1 MTVRRIDPDVLRR
14 LWADGVA
21 TADIAE
27 HFGVQYPA
35 VNKAAK
41 AMGLERRPPGG
52 VQRRQPPPPPPPKP
66 LSGYAIAAEIAARDG
81 ITLTQALQRWH
92 RTRRTA

>member
-14 LWADGVA
+14 LWADGTPSA
-21 TADIAE
+21 EIAE

-52 VQRRQPPPPPPPKP
+52 VRPRTAPPPPPKP